1 MLEFQRQD
9 KLKERDNIREEIQ
22 KIKLP
27 IGWVGGGLCVDIG
40 VFCAAD
46 SNFWARRDQALPST
60 HSAVGSTPR

>member
-27 IGWVGGGLCVDIG
+27 IEWVGGGLCIDIG

-46 SNFWARRDQALPST
+46 SNF
-60 HSAVGSTPR
+60 